1 MVLLLNLLSARKTSI
16 CPCALL
22 GLVFGQHDIEE
33 NLGFK
38 NILDRGLNSKFAMNS
53 RNLLNFFTYESV
65 FTFAVKLNFL
75 MVSVI
80 SRAINVS
87 HNFSFFHVLF
97 VYNLVRL

>member
-1 MVLLLNLLSARKTSI
+1 MSL
-16 CPCALL
+16 
-22 GLVFGQHDIEE
+22 
-33 NLGFK
+33 
-38 NILDRGLNSKFAMNS
+38 
-53 RNLLNFFTYESV
+53 